1 MTVVKMV
8 GWHGDGQG
16 QGSMACCSPCS
27 YEELDTTEQLNNNM
41 ISNMLFYR
49 DMVLN
54 IVLCQ
59 SLCIKMEFFNGYAQI
74 ANRTHISAIKHQ
86 TSLFFIS
93 WSLVKLMSIEL
104 VMSSAY
110 LRLLTFLPAILIPAC
125 ASSSLA
131 FHIIYSAYKLNK
143 QGSNI

>member
-1 MTVVKMV
+1 
-8 GWHGDGQG
+8 
-16 QGSMACCSPCS
+16 MACCSPCS

-74 ANRTHISAIKHQ
+74 SNRTHISAIKHQ